1 MAKRKPKTAPVA
13 QRTFVLVAQDDL
25 RTHLQ
30 RWRTHHDCG
39 DHWPD
44 FLEILLMTV
53 ADIQTQLAE
62 LAAKIAAI
70 PPAPAVVA
78 SQADLDAISAQIT
91 TITASVPS

>member
-1 MAKRKPKTAPVA
+1 MAKRKPKTAPPA
-13 QRTFVLVAQDDL
+13 PRRFVIVDTDDL
-25 RTHLQ
+25 RSNLQ

-44 FLEILLMTV
+44 FLEIFLMTV
-53 ADIQTQLAE
+53 ADIQSQLDQ

-78 SQADLDAISAQIT
+78 TQADLDAIGAQIT